1 MDKKNLLKL
10 LNDTEEN
17 DTGSSEGTRTLLIDG
32 LNLFF
37 RNFAMMNMVNP
48 SGIHIGG
55 LGGFFRSLGAE
66 IRRTQPDQVYVVFDG
81 ASSTTNRKNIIS
93 EYKSGREDQRVTNW
107 EVFDS
112 LDDEHDSKVDQI
124 VRVIHYLKTLPV
136 KTVILDKVE
145 ADDIIAYLCS
155 TLPNHP
161 DDKIFIVS
169 SDKDFLQLVNKNV
182 IVYRPMEKKYY
193 TEEAF
198 RAKYKMSPQNF
209 ILHKTLLGDN
219 SDKIKGVK
227 GLGEK
232 GLLKKFPEL
241 SERNLTF
248 DDIFEI
254 CEKKFKDHVGSTDDS
269 WICTTRHEAW
279 KRFNHFI
286 EKKINF
292 FGDYEDA
299 VDQRDNFLFHSSLSL
314 LMNIGLITPGEVV
327 QKLKQIINRVKIN
340 SLEGYF
346 RQIVGWREFIKGVYQ
361 NYDEK
366 FEQSNFFNHK
376 RLMKK
381 SWYDGTTGIFPLDY
395 SIKNASKY
403 AWTHHIER
411 LMIQSNIMNLCE
423 IKPSNVYR
431 WFMEHYMDSSEWVMY
446 PNVYGMGLF
455 SDGGIFS
462 TKPYICGSSYFRKM
476 MDFKKDEWCEVLDGL
491 YWRLI
496 ENNSV

>member
-66 IRRTQPDQVYVVFDG
+66 IRRTQPDQVYVIFDG
-81 ASSTTNRKNIIS
+81 AGSTTNRKNILS

-145 ADDIIAYLCS
+145 ADDIIAYLCDK
-155 TLPNHP
+155 LPNHP
-161 DDKIFIVS
+161 DDKVFIVS

-193 TEEAF
+193 TEEVF
-198 RAKYKMSPQNF
+198 KSKYKMSPQNF
-209 ILHKTLLGDN
+209 ILHKTLLGDA

-241 SERNLTF
+241 SERDLTF

-254 CEKKFKDHVGSTDDS
+254 CEKKFKDHVVYARIIQGVDDLEKNYKVMDLS
-269 WICTTRHEAW
+269 NPMMDENEKNYLDEVAKSKELNYIPEQ
-279 KRFNHFI
+279 FI
-286 EKKINF
+286 SLYN
-292 FGDYEDA
+292 ED
-299 VDQRDNFLFHSSLSL
+299 QLGGMIRN
-314 LMNIGLITPGEVV
+314 
-327 QKLKQIINRVKIN
+327 
-340 SLEGYF
+340 
-346 RQIVGWREFIKGVYQ
+346 
-361 NYDEK
+361 
-366 FEQSNFFNHK
+366 
-376 RLMKK
+376 
-381 SWYDGTTGIFPLDY
+381 LDY
-395 SIKNASKY
+395 WLKENF
-403 AWTHHIER
+403 ER
-411 LMIQSNIMNLCE
+411 LY
-423 IKPSNVYR
+423 K
-431 WFMEHYMDSSEWVMY
+431 
-446 PNVYGMGLF
+446 
-455 SDGGIFS
+455 
-462 TKPYICGSSYFRKM
+462 
-476 MDFKKDEWCEVLDGL
+476 
-491 YWRLI
+491 
-496 ENNSV
+496 

>member
-55 LGGFFRSLGAE
+55 LGGFFLSLGAE

-81 ASSTTNRKNIIS
+81 AGSTTNRKNILS

-145 ADDIIAYLCS
+145 ADDIIAYLCDK
-155 TLPNHP
+155 LPNHP
-161 DDKIFIVS
+161 DDKVFIVS

-193 TEEAF
+193 TEEVF
-198 RAKYKMSPQNF
+198 KSKYKMSPQNF
-209 ILHKTLLGDN
+209 ILHKTLLGDA

-241 SERNLTF
+241 SERDLTF

-254 CEKKFKDHVGSTDDS
+254 CEKKFKDHVVYARIIQGVDDLEKNYKVMDLS
-269 WICTTRHEAW
+269 NPMMDENEKNYLDEVAKSKELNYIPEQ
-279 KRFNHFI
+279 FI
-286 EKKINF
+286 SLYN
-292 FGDYEDA
+292 ED
-299 VDQRDNFLFHSSLSL
+299 QLGGMIRN
-314 LMNIGLITPGEVV
+314 
-327 QKLKQIINRVKIN
+327 
-340 SLEGYF
+340 
-346 RQIVGWREFIKGVYQ
+346 
-361 NYDEK
+361 
-366 FEQSNFFNHK
+366 
-376 RLMKK
+376 
-381 SWYDGTTGIFPLDY
+381 LDY
-395 SIKNASKY
+395 WLKENF
-403 AWTHHIER
+403 ER
-411 LMIQSNIMNLCE
+411 LY
-423 IKPSNVYR
+423 K
-431 WFMEHYMDSSEWVMY
+431 
-446 PNVYGMGLF
+446 
-455 SDGGIFS
+455 
-462 TKPYICGSSYFRKM
+462 
-476 MDFKKDEWCEVLDGL
+476 
-491 YWRLI
+491 
-496 ENNSV
+496 

>member
-66 IRRTQPDQVYVVFDG
+66 IRRTQPDQVYVIFDG
-81 ASSTTNRKNIIS
+81 AGSTTNRKNILS

-145 ADDIIAYLCS
+145 ADDIIAYLCNK
-155 TLPNHP
+155 LPNHP
-161 DDKIFIVS
+161 DDKLFIVS

-193 TEEAF
+193 TEEVF
-198 RAKYKMSPQNF
+198 KSKYKMSPQNF
-209 ILHKTLLGDN
+209 ILHKTLLGDA

-241 SERNLTF
+241 SERDLTF

-254 CEKKFKDHVGSTDDS
+254 CEKKFKDHVVYARIIQGVDDLEKNYKVMDLS
-269 WICTTRHEAW
+269 NPMMDE
-279 KRFNHFI
+279 N
-286 EKKINF
+286 EKKYLDEVAKSKELNYIPEQFISLYN
-292 FGDYEDA
+292 ED
-299 VDQRDNFLFHSSLSL
+299 QLGGMIRN
-314 LMNIGLITPGEVV
+314 
-327 QKLKQIINRVKIN
+327 
-340 SLEGYF
+340 
-346 RQIVGWREFIKGVYQ
+346 
-361 NYDEK
+361 
-366 FEQSNFFNHK
+366 
-376 RLMKK
+376 
-381 SWYDGTTGIFPLDY
+381 LDY
-395 SIKNASKY
+395 WLKENF
-403 AWTHHIER
+403 ER
-411 LMIQSNIMNLCE
+411 LY
-423 IKPSNVYR
+423 K
-431 WFMEHYMDSSEWVMY
+431 
-446 PNVYGMGLF
+446 
-455 SDGGIFS
+455 
-462 TKPYICGSSYFRKM
+462 
-476 MDFKKDEWCEVLDGL
+476 
-491 YWRLI
+491 
-496 ENNSV
+496 

>member
-81 ASSTTNRKNIIS
+81 AGSTTNRKNIIS

-145 ADDIIAYLCS
+145 ADDIIAYLCDK
-155 TLPNHP
+155 LPNHP

-232 GLLKKFPEL
+232 GIYKKFPEL
-241 SERNLTF
+241 MERDMDLQDIFSICEAKLKDHVVYARVLQNMNEMENNYKIMNLENPMISNKEKEYLNQLVDSKVPPYIPEQF
-248 DDIFEI
+248 LAFYNQDKLGGMIRNVEFWVKDIFE
-254 CEKKFKDHVGSTDDS
+254 
-269 WICTTRHEAW
+269 
-279 KRFNHFI
+279 
-286 EKKINF
+286 
-292 FGDYEDA
+292 
-299 VDQRDNFLFHSSLSL
+299 
-314 LMNIGLITPGEVV
+314 
-327 QKLKQIINRVKIN
+327 KLV
-340 SLEGYF
+340 
-346 RQIVGWREFIKGVYQ
+346 IK
-361 NYDEK
+361 E
-366 FEQSNFFNHK
+366 
-376 RLMKK
+376 
-381 SWYDGTTGIFPLDY
+381 
-395 SIKNASKY
+395 
-403 AWTHHIER
+403 
-411 LMIQSNIMNLCE
+411 
-423 IKPSNVYR
+423 
-431 WFMEHYMDSSEWVMY
+431 
-446 PNVYGMGLF
+446 
-455 SDGGIFS
+455 
-462 TKPYICGSSYFRKM
+462 
-476 MDFKKDEWCEVLDGL
+476 
-491 YWRLI
+491 
-496 ENNSV
+496 

>member
-17 DTGSSEGTRTLLIDG
+17 DTGSSEGKRTLLIDG

-81 ASSTTNRKNIIS
+81 AGSTTNRKNIIS

-145 ADDIIAYLCS
+145 ADDIIAYLCNK
-155 TLPNHP
+155 LPNHP
-161 DDKIFIVS
+161 DDKLFIVS
-169 SDKDFLQLVNKNV
+169 SDKDFLQLINKNV

-193 TEEAF
+193 TEEVF

-254 CEKKFKDHVGSTDDS
+254 CEKKFKDHVVYARIIQGVDDLEKNYKVMDLS
-269 WICTTRHEAW
+269 NPMMDE
-279 KRFNHFI
+279 N
-286 EKKINF
+286 EKKYLDEVAKSKELNYIPEQFISLYN
-292 FGDYEDA
+292 ED
-299 VDQRDNFLFHSSLSL
+299 QLGGMIRN
-314 LMNIGLITPGEVV
+314 
-327 QKLKQIINRVKIN
+327 
-340 SLEGYF
+340 
-346 RQIVGWREFIKGVYQ
+346 
-361 NYDEK
+361 
-366 FEQSNFFNHK
+366 
-376 RLMKK
+376 
-381 SWYDGTTGIFPLDY
+381 LDY
-395 SIKNASKY
+395 WLK
-403 AWTHHIER
+403 
-411 LMIQSNIMNLCE
+411 
-423 IKPSNVYR
+423 
-431 WFMEHYMDSSEWVMY
+431 
-446 PNVYGMGLF
+446 
-455 SDGGIFS
+455 
-462 TKPYICGSSYFRKM
+462 
-476 MDFKKDEWCEVLDGL
+476 
-491 YWRLI
+491 
-496 ENNSV
+496 ENFEKLVIN

>member
-66 IRRTQPDQVYVVFDG
+66 IRRTQPDQVYVIFDG
-81 ASSTTNRKNIIS
+81 AGSTTNRKNILS

-145 ADDIIAYLCS
+145 ADDIIAYLCDK
-155 TLPNHP
+155 LPNHP
-161 DDKIFIVS
+161 DDKVFIVS

-193 TEEAF
+193 TEEVF
-198 RAKYKMSPQNF
+198 KAKYKMSPQNF
-209 ILHKTLLGDN
+209 ILHKTLLGDA

-241 SERNLTF
+241 SERDLTF

-254 CEKKFKDHVGSTDDS
+254 CEKKFKDHVVYARIIQGVDDLEKNYKVMDLS
-269 WICTTRHEAW
+269 NPMMDE
-279 KRFNHFI
+279 N
-286 EKKINF
+286 EKKYL
-292 FGDYEDA
+292 D
-299 VDQRDNFLFHSSLSL
+299 
-314 LMNIGLITPGEVV
+314 EVV
-327 QKLKQIINRVKIN
+327 KLKELNYIPEQFI
-340 SLEGYF
+340 SLYNEDQLGGMI
-346 RQIVGWREFIKGVYQ
+346 R
-361 NYDEK
+361 N
-366 FEQSNFFNHK
+366 
-376 RLMKK
+376 
-381 SWYDGTTGIFPLDY
+381 LDY
-395 SIKNASKY
+395 WLKENF
-403 AWTHHIER
+403 ER
-411 LMIQSNIMNLCE
+411 LY
-423 IKPSNVYR
+423 K
-431 WFMEHYMDSSEWVMY
+431 
-446 PNVYGMGLF
+446 
-455 SDGGIFS
+455 
-462 TKPYICGSSYFRKM
+462 
-476 MDFKKDEWCEVLDGL
+476 
-491 YWRLI
+491 
-496 ENNSV
+496 

>member
-81 ASSTTNRKNIIS
+81 AGSTTNRKNIIS

-193 TEEAF
+193 TEEVF

-254 CEKKFKDHVGSTDDS
+254 CEKKFKDHVVYARIIQGVDDLEKNYKVMDLS
-269 WICTTRHEAW
+269 NPMIDE
-279 KRFNHFI
+279 N
-286 EKKINF
+286 EKKYLDEVAKSKELNYIPEQFISLYN
-292 FGDYEDA
+292 ED
-299 VDQRDNFLFHSSLSL
+299 QLGGMIRN
-314 LMNIGLITPGEVV
+314 
-327 QKLKQIINRVKIN
+327 
-340 SLEGYF
+340 
-346 RQIVGWREFIKGVYQ
+346 
-361 NYDEK
+361 
-366 FEQSNFFNHK
+366 
-376 RLMKK
+376 
-381 SWYDGTTGIFPLDY
+381 LDY
-395 SIKNASKY
+395 WLKENF
-403 AWTHHIER
+403 ER
-411 LMIQSNIMNLCE
+411 LY
-423 IKPSNVYR
+423 K
-431 WFMEHYMDSSEWVMY
+431 
-446 PNVYGMGLF
+446 
-455 SDGGIFS
+455 
-462 TKPYICGSSYFRKM
+462 
-476 MDFKKDEWCEVLDGL
+476 
-491 YWRLI
+491 
-496 ENNSV
+496 